1 MRNVRGLTIVIK
13 GAGEMAT
20 GIACRLY
27 MANLTRILM
36 LEKAEPV
43 AIRRPVAFSESV
55 FTREAEVEGVRAKLV
70 TDCGESEAL
79 WDAGSLGVMVDPGW
93 KSITALEPDVVVDA
107 ILAKKNLGT
116 TRQEAPLT
124 IGVGPGFTAP
134 GDVHVVVESN
144 RGHNL
149 GRLIHEG
156 AAEPHTG
163 IPGSTMGYTF
173 ERVLRAPHAGKV
185 RHEREIGD
193 AVKKGD
199 TILYVDGAPV
209 AALID
214 GVLRGLIREIHVAGN
229 EKVADIDPR
238 GQKEY
243 CYTITDK
250 ARAIGGGVLEA
261 VLERFNRG

>member
-1 MRNVRGLTIVIK
+1 
-13 GAGEMAT
+13 
-20 GIACRLY
+20 
-27 MANLTRILM
+27 
-36 LEKAEPV
+36 
-43 AIRRPVAFSESV
+43 
-55 FTREAEVEGVRAKLV
+55 
-70 TDCGESEAL
+70 
-79 WDAGSLGVMVDPGW
+79 MVDPEW
-93 KSITALEPDVVVDA
+93 KSIAALKPDVVIDA
-107 ILAKKNLGT
+107 ILAKRNLGT

-124 IGVGPGFTAP
+124 VGVGPGFTAP
-134 GDVHVVVESN
+134 RDVHVVVESN

-173 ERVLRAPHAGKV
+173 ERVLRSPRAGRV

-193 AVKKGD
+193 AVKEGD
-199 TILYVDGAPV
+199 TVLYVDDIPV
-209 AALID
+209 AAKID
-214 GVLRGLIREIHVAGN
+214 GMLRGLIREIYVEGN

-261 VLERFNRG
+261 MLERFNRD

>member
-1 MRNVRGLTIVIK
+1 MRNVRDLTIVIK

-43 AIRRPVAFSESV
+43 TIRRTVAFSECV
-55 FTREAEVEGVRAKLV
+55 FAGVAEVEGVKAKLI
-70 TDCGESEAL
+70 TDCAESEGL
-79 WDAGSLGVMVDPGW
+79 WDAGNLAVMVDPEW
-93 KSITALEPDVVVDA
+93 KSIAALGPDVVVDA
-107 ILAKKNLGT
+107 ILAKVNLGT

-124 IGVGPGFTAP
+124 VGVGPGFTAP

-149 GRLIHEG
+149 GRLIREG
-156 AAEPHTG
+156 AAEPPTG

-173 ERVLRAPHAGKV
+173 ERVLRAPHAGRV
-185 RHEREIGD
+185 RHAHEIGD
-193 AVKKGD
+193 AVKKD
-199 TILYVDGAPV
+199 DVILYVNDAPV
-209 AALID
+209 AAKID
-214 GVLRGLIREIHVAGN
+214 GILRGIIREMYVEAN
-229 EKVADIDPR
+229 EKLADIDPR
-238 GQKEY
+238 GVKEY
-243 CYTITDK
+243 CATITDK

-261 VLERFNRG
+261 VLERFNRD